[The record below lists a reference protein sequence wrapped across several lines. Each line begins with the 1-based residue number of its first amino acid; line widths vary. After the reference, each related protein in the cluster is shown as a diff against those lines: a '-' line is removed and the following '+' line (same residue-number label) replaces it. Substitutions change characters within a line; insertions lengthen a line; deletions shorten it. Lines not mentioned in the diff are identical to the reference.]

1 MNRTALY
8 LLALCESEIF
18 HSGLNL
24 VAMIHKNKV
33 HVFHNIN
40 WDHEKRVLEPE
51 TVNSFQ
57 DVIDFM
63 DKANNELST
72 TPDREGEAVDTRYE
86 ENRILQLA

>member
-18 HSGLNL
+18 HSGLDL
-24 VAMIHKNKV
+24 IAMIHKNKV

-40 WDHEKRVLEPE
+40 HENRVLEPE

-63 DKANNELST
+63 DKANNELSSI
-72 TPDREGEAVDTRYE
+72 PDREGEAVD
-86 ENRILQLA
+86 NRRKESRELQLA